1 MKPAPRCDNRQR
13 PDGPVVRWA
22 RQEATRRGLALRVV
36 RDGLA
41 DGLNDAQLVVAGA
54 RDQDGVMFPACP
66 VVLVPEAPAAERSPR
81 AGAEIV
87 LGVDARE
94 PAQAAVG
101 FAFDMARMR
110 GVRLRAVHSWRFP
123 SCAAELPFGV
133 PEEDR
138 ATWEDHEVQLLADA
152 LRPWREKHSDVH
164 VLEGLPAVASGSGAE
179 PELRERR
186 AGGRGPEFGARAG
199 ADPAGT
205 PGRGAVPRRLGAHVD
220 RTRQAVMVSGTRAP

>member
-1 MKPAPRCDNRQR
+1 MERVIVACVQ
-13 PDGPVVRWA
+13 GSTHHESVVRWA

-36 RDGLA
+36 RDGPA
-41 DGLNDAQLVVAGA
+41 DGLNDAQLVVTGA
-54 RDQDGVMFPACP
+54 RDPDGVMFPACP
-66 VVLVPEAPAAERSPR
+66 VVLVPEAPTAQRSARP
-81 AGAEIV
+81 GAEIV

-101 FAFDMARMR
+101 FAFDTARVR

-123 SCAAELPFGV
+123 SCAAELRFGV

-164 VLEGLPAVASGSGAE
+164 VLEDVRLLPPAQALSRRSASAGLVVVGRSSEREPGPTLRALLTESLCPVAV
-179 PELRERR
+179 
-186 AGGRGPEFGARAG
+186 
-199 ADPAGT
+199 
-205 PGRGAVPRRLGAHVD
+205 VP
-220 RTRQAVMVSGTRAP
+220 T